1 MTTTIRSRRVSVFA
15 ASLVLA
21 VATLGSASLASAQAT
36 PPPSSPPPGGLDRPG
51 LSGPRLDALAHK
63 HDGYY
68 GALAPQNLN
77 KPRPK
82 APFNVTGTWFV
93 DLHRAFADFM
103 FGPPYPEF
111 LEGGQ
116 TAMKEA
122 AEARKAGK
130 PYRDSIGQCYPAG
143 MPMIMTRV
151 WPISMV
157 QMPTVI
163 YMMFGFTNSLRIIY
177 LDGRPHTDPDIAIST
192 YNGESIGHWE
202 GATLVIDTKYFEPNQ
217 HWIDQGLPVSDEFQM
232 VERVTLLDKGMTLQI
247 EYTMT
252 DPKNWK
258 GEWKNTKRWLR
269 MDYSDIPEVECLPNL
284 NENLPS
290 TEKGHAA
297 VEARE
302 KANDSKPADKP
313 ATDKPK

>member
-1 MTTTIRSRRVSVFA
+1 MMRRTWRSALCALGGTAMLLA
-15 ASLVLA
+15 AA
-21 VATLGSASLASAQAT
+21 AAIAQPPASPAA
-36 PPPSSPPPGGLDRPG
+36 PVDRRPG
-51 LSGPRLDALAHK
+51 LTPDRIDELSHK

-77 KPRPK
+77 KARPK
-82 APFNVTGTWFV
+82 PPFNLTGTWFI
-93 DLHRAFADFM
+93 DLRRAFADFM
-103 FGPPYPEF
+103 FGPPYPQF
-111 LEGGQ
+111 YAAGQ
-116 TAMKEA
+116 QALKDA
-122 AEARKAGK
+122 AQARKEGK

-157 QMPTVI
+157 QEPTVI

-177 LDGRPHTDPDIAIST
+177 LDGRKPTDPDIAIPT
-192 YNGESIGHWE
+192 YNGESLGHWE
-202 GATLVIDTKYFEPNQ
+202 GNALVIHTKYFETNQ
-217 HWIDQGLPVSDEFQM
+217 HWIDSGIPVSDQFEM
-232 VERVTLLDKGMTLQI
+232 TERVTLLDKGMTLQI

-258 GEWKNTKRWLR
+258 GEWKSTKRWMR
-269 MDYSDIPEVECLPNL
+269 EDYSDIPEVECLPNL

-302 KANDSKPADKP
+302 KASDAAGSAPSGGSGAGKPH
-313 ATDKPK
+313 